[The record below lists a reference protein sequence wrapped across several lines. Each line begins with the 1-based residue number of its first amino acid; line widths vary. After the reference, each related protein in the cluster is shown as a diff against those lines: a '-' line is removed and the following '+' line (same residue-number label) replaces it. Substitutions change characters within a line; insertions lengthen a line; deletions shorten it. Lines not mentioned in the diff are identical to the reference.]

1 MKAINNFISKRTPKE
16 KSLLYITVAVCMVAI
31 IYLGFINPSL
41 NKIKELDVA
50 INLEKESVQND
61 LNFVAYRSSVEA
73 EREVI
78 SKYFTTL
85 RDENKLNSSLQKALQ
100 DIEEETNVNLFK
112 KNPDVP
118 RRDEFY
124 TEYIVNVDCVGDF
137 KDVVAFMHK
146 VNSSDELLTIL
157 KYRLVPKRGAQD
169 QMTVSMTIAKMV
181 IYPDLKQ
188 TSEMPQE

>member
-1 MKAINNFISKRTPKE
+1 MKAISNFISKRTPTE
-16 KSLLYITVAVCMVAI
+16 KNLLYMTVAISMVAI
-31 IYLGFINPSL
+31 IYLGAINPAL
-41 NKIKELDVA
+41 NKIKELDTA
-50 INLEKESVQND
+50 IELEKKSVQND
-61 LNFVAYRSSVEA
+61 LNFVAYRPNVEA
-73 EREVI
+73 EREEI

-85 RDENKLNSSLQKALQ
+85 KDENKLNSSLQKTLQ
-100 DIEEETNVNLFK
+100 EIEQETNVNLVK
-112 KNPDVP
+112 KNPDLP

-146 VNSSDELLTIL
+146 VNNSDQLLKIL

-188 TSEMPQE
+188 ISEVPQE